1 MENWQ
6 KDLWQLMETLTD
18 EVERFFIGMTEVV
31 DTFFEFTEELTEQV
45 HNSIA
50 TEVDQYLQDIVEPLS
65 EIYWELDDIPSENF
79 DPAFPY
85 AVDAT
90 TEKNPACVGCKHY
103 HGYAYGG
110 NLLVCGMHPSGVEDS
125 ICPDWEQEELIM

>member
-6 KDLWQLMETLTD
+6 KDLWQVMETLAD
-18 EVERFFIGMTEVV
+18 EVERFFLGMTEMV
-31 DTFFEFTEELTEQV
+31 DTFFEFTEELSEQV
-45 HNSIA
+45 NSSIA
-50 TEVDQYLQDIVEPLS
+50 TELEYLQDIVEPLS
-65 EIYWELDDIPSENF
+65 EAYWELDNISSDNF

-90 TEKNPACVGCKHY
+90 HEKNAACVGCKHY

-110 NLLVCGMHPSGVEDS
+110 NLLVCGMHPSGVEDAT
-125 ICPDWEQEELIM
+125 CPDWEKEDFYE